1 MSLQSAA
8 PPPPPPPRNNDNDDA
23 YTTCSVT
30 PNITLRILEDLK
42 DDDDDDDK
50 NDVEQAVGRFVWPT
64 ARPLLRHL
72 LGHGGIVLKNPNEKR
87 VVVLEVGAG
96 CGVLGMGL
104 AQAVL
109 QKQFPGS
116 SWHFVLTD
124 HDVDWLERN
133 VALNFQ
139 PDAPANSMIQVSR
152 LEWGNPQDIC
162 MVKEKI
168 QTLLL
173 LLLLLDDNNHQH
185 DVKELW
191 IVGSDILY
199 NHEAHK
205 VLADTMWQIA
215 ASVRSQVTTRII
227 LGFPDRDNDEQS
239 FLPWA
244 RQVFGES
251 FPFSQPLPVV
261 VAENNVQHGNRN
273 EKKATRTRKRMD
285 LRIIDFTVPSDLFH

>member
-1 MSLQSAA
+1 MSLQSAT
-8 PPPPPPPRNNDNDDA
+8 PPPTTNNDNDDA

-30 PNITLRILEDLK
+30 PTITLRILEDLK
-42 DDDDDDDK
+42 GDDDDDDE

-72 LGHGGIVLKNPNEKR
+72 LGHGGLVLKPNKKR
-87 VVVLEVGAG
+87 LLVLEVGAG

-104 AQAVL
+104 AQAAL
-109 QKQFPGS
+109 QKQLPDS

-124 HDVDWLERN
+124 HDADWLERN

-139 PDAPANSMIQVSR
+139 PDAPANNMIQVAR
-152 LEWGNPQDIC
+152 LEWGNPKDIC
-162 MVKEKI
+162 VVKEKI

-173 LLLLLDDNNHQH
+173 PLLLDDNNHQH

-205 VLADTMWQIA
+205 ALADTMWQIS
-215 ASVRSQVTTRII
+215 ASVPPQVTTRII

-251 FPFSQPLPVV
+251 FPPSQPLPVV
-261 VAENNVQHGNRN
+261 VAENNVQQGKWN
-273 EKKATRTRKRMD
+273 EKNATRSRKRMD
-285 LRIIDFTVPSDLFH
+285 LRIIDFTIEKD